1 MSSILTKYQ
10 KLQTEI
16 RRINSWNRIA
26 GKANVLEEGG
36 DPVAL
41 QTAINNQ
48 KERVEEEIGELM
60 ETMKKRV
67 HITDPDIK
75 KEYYIGILD
84 DVCDIMVTAA
94 FYRTLTGM
102 TLDIPQDQVSAAIV
116 EQLDNITF
124 DNCYQMVGMMAL
136 QETPNFDFI
145 GGLEAVND
153 NNFEKFVKLNSYGST
168 RQIDETVAMYDEQG
182 VETYVAYNEG
192 YAVILRC
199 SDDKVMKPA
208 GFIGVDLSPFIFC

>member
-1 MSSILTKYQ
+1 MSSIFTKYQ

-67 HITDPDIK
+67 RIADPVIK

-94 FYRTLTGM
+94 FY
-102 TLDIPQDQVSAAIV
+102 
-116 EQLDNITF
+116 
-124 DNCYQMVGMMAL
+124 
-136 QETPNFDFI
+136 
-145 GGLEAVND
+145 
-153 NNFEKFVKLNSYGST
+153 
-168 RQIDETVAMYDEQG
+168 
-182 VETYVAYNEG
+182 
-192 YAVILRC
+192 
-199 SDDKVMKPA
+199 
-208 GFIGVDLSPFIFC
+208 